1 MRNTAVCDR
10 ITKQLRDAAAAVQVL
25 AIQEDEDTSGVR
37 KGGSPMSGG
46 TSGYAPRPSA
56 GASRAAGGG
65 TGTVP
70 GTTSAGRGTVKSP
83 APVPVLP
90 PHVHPPVGA
99 DQWPLQDFLELG
111 ALPSAVSCSRL
122 HARLVIQEWGLAAL
136 ADNVELLVSELMTNA
151 VYASWG
157 VGSALSVRLWL
168 LADRERVLIIVWD
181 ASPHA
186 PVRAEVSAEA
196 ESGRGLMLV
205 EAISAQWGTSATPTG
220 GKTVWALITAP

>member
-181 ASPHA
+181 ASPDT

-196 ESGRGLMLV
+196 EGGRGLMLV

>member
-1 MRNTAVCDR
+1 MRNTAVRDR
-10 ITKQLRDAAAAVQVL
+10 ITKQFRDAAAVVQAL

-46 TSGYAPRPSA
+46 TSGYAPRPPT
-56 GASRAAGGG
+56 GASRAARGRAD
-65 TGTVP
+65 TVP
-70 GTTSAGRGTVKSP
+70 GTASVGRGPVKSP

-90 PHVHPPVGA
+90 LHVQPPVGA
-99 DQWPLQDFLELG
+99 DQWPLRDFLELG
-111 ALPSAVSCSRL
+111 ALPSAVSCARL

-151 VYASWG
+151 VHASWG
-157 VGSALSVRLWL
+157 LGSSFPVRLWL
-168 LADRERVLIIVWD
+168 LADAERVLIIVWD

-186 PVRAEVSAEA
+186 PIRAEISVEA

-205 EAISAQWGTSATPTG
+205 AAISAQWGTGATPSG
-220 GKTVWALITAP
+220 GKTVWALVAAQ